1 MQTIPIATREQVDI
15 PAGSYLAI
23 HSENTNPKVP
33 PHIADL
39 FAHFITH
46 PGQEHYPAL
55 LHTPDGQT
63 IKNIDTGEAVGIIK
77 PRKEKHGFY
86 LLVFH
91 TDTPKTETVLLTVL
105 IFDVESK
112 HDAQKLLEEH
122 FSNLVAENR
131 VKVWESYAR
140 TLVEKGV
147 STERVQQISDLIRKS
162 IREGNT
168 AEGLAAAETALQ
180 EAVIEA
186 SKVLQAQ
193 ADAAMEAHRKIQE
206 EENYGN

>member
-55 LHTPDGQT
+55 LHTPDGHT
-63 IKNIDTGEAVGIIK
+63 IKNIDTGEVVGVIK
-77 PRKEKHGFY
+77 SRKEKNGNHH
-86 LLVFH
+86 LVFH
-91 TDTPKTETVLLTVL
+91 TEETETETTLLTVL
-105 IFDVESK
+105 IFDVENK
-112 HDAQKLLEEH
+112 YDAQRLLEEH
-122 FSNLVAENR
+122 FSNLVADAR
-131 VKVWESYAR
+131 VKIWEGHAR
-140 TLVEKGV
+140 ALMERGV
-147 STERVQQISDLIRKS
+147 SAERVQQISDLIRKS
-162 IREGNT
+162 IQEGDT
-168 AEGLAAAETALQ
+168 AKGLALAEAALQ
-180 EAVIEA
+180 EAVVEA

-193 ADAAMEAHRKIQE
+193 TNEALTIHKKIQE